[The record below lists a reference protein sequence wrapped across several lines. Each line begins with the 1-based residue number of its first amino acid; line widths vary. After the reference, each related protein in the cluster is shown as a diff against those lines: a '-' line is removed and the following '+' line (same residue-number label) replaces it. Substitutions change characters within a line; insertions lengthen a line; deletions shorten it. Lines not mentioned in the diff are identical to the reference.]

1 MEIDGCMKLGL
12 HSKRIIYSLSQ
23 LKNKKMLVLTSA
35 IRKTTANKM
44 LGTIPS
50 KSNKKQ
56 TMNLINIQNLYPA
69 KCICLMIRVSLQ
81 LNSNYSALQ

>member
-35 IRKTTANKM
+35 IRKTIANKM

-56 TMNLINIQNLYPA
+56 TMNLINI
-69 KCICLMIRVSLQ
+69 
-81 LNSNYSALQ
+81 